1 MLIPL
6 RHENMEGRRWPV
18 ISIALVV
25 LNFGIFLATRGQID
39 NENPQRT
46 EVRAHILLLAASHP
60 ELTLPSNVESLVT
73 KFKTNNPGTWNEAR
87 SQTRELADAWDARM
101 RLMQDESALQ
111 QEMDSLAEQWAA
123 LEKSGFLE
131 QYAFVPAHPAAIS
144 YVTANFLHA
153 GWLHLIGNM
162 WFLWLAGAILEDTWG
177 RIIYPIFYL
186 AAGAAALIF
195 HALLNPGSTIPTLG
209 ASGAVAALMGAFL
222 IRFPK
227 TKIEVALVLGLRSLS
242 NLALGKGIRF
252 KAASYWLL
260 PMWLLMEILSGSLL
274 GQYSRVAHWAHVGGF
289 VFGAAVALGLRYSGL
304 EHQANAAIEAKVTW
318 TADAGIVEA
327 TEQMEHGKLDE
338 AIATLLGY
346 VATKPDSTEAYTL
359 LQQVYWRK
367 NDIPAYQNAIIKLCQ
382 LHLKSQNAEEAWH
395 DFEEY
400 TNSGGAAMP
409 AASWLELCRIAEG
422 QQNYERAV
430 TEYEHIAK
438 AYPTE
443 KQSLLAL
450 LSAGRLT
457 LKQLNR
463 PSDALLYYKAAKAS
477 KVPHLDWESNI
488 RTGIQAAEK
497 AMGVSLAPT
506 TKS

>member
-18 ISIALVV
+18 VSIALVV

-46 EVRAHILLLAASHP
+46 EVRAHILILAATHP
-60 ELTLPSNVESLVT
+60 ELNQPPNVEQLVT
-73 KFKTNNPGTWNEAR
+73 KFKTNNPGTWKEAQ
-87 SQTRELADAWDARM
+87 SETRQLADAWDARM
-101 RLMQDESALQ
+101 RMMQDESALQ
-111 QEMDSLAEQWAA
+111 QEMDSLAEQWTA

-131 QYAFVPAHPAAIS
+131 QYAFVPAHPTAIS

-177 RIIYPIFYL
+177 RIIYPLFYL
-186 AAGAAALIF
+186 AAGAAALMF
-195 HALLNPGSTIPTLG
+195 HAWLTPGSSVPTIG

-260 PMWLLMEILSGSLL
+260 PMWLLMEILSGTVF
-274 GQYSRVAHWAHVGGF
+274 GQYSGVAHWAHVGGF
-289 VFGAAVALGLRYSGL
+289 VFGAVVALGLRYSGL
-304 EHQANAAIEAKVTW
+304 EHKANAAIEAKVTW

-338 AIATLLGY
+338 AIATLKGY

-367 NDIPAYQNAIIKLCQ
+367 NDIPSYQNSIIKLCQ
-382 LHLKSQNAEEAWH
+382 LHLKAQNAEAAWH
-395 DFEEY
+395 DYEEY
-400 TNSGGAAMP
+400 TNSGGRSMP

-422 QQNYERAV
+422 QQNYDRAV
-430 TEYEHIAK
+430 TEYENLAK
-438 AYPTE
+438 AYPAE
-443 KQSLLAL
+443 KQALLAL
-450 LSAGRLT
+450 LSAGRLA

-488 RTGIQAAEK
+488 HAGIQAAEK
-497 AMGVSLAPT
+497 ATGSSYAPA
-506 TKS
+506 KS

>member
-6 RHENMEGRRWPV
+6 NHDNLEGRRWPV
-18 ISIALVV
+18 ISIALVI

-60 ELTLPSNVESLVT
+60 ELTLPENVQSLVT
-73 KFKTNNPGTWNEAR
+73 KFKANNPGTWNEAQ
-87 SQTRELADAWDARM
+87 SQTRQLADAWDARM
-101 RLMQDESALQ
+101 RMMQDEAALQ
-111 QEMDSLAEQWAA
+111 QEMDSLAEQWST
-123 LEKSGFLE
+123 LERSGFLD
-131 QYAFVPAHPAAIS
+131 QYAFVPAHPTAIS
-144 YVTANFLHA
+144 YVTANFLHG

-162 WFLWLAGAILEDTWG
+162 WLLWLAGAILEDTWG

-186 AAGAAALIF
+186 VAGAAGLVF
-195 HALLNPGSTIPTLG
+195 HAWLNSGSTVPTIG

-227 TKIEVALVLGLRSLS
+227 TKIEVALIVGLRSLT

-260 PMWLLMEILSGSLL
+260 PIWLLKEFLSGAIF
-274 GQYSRVAHWAHVGGF
+274 GQYSGVAHWAHVGGF
-289 VFGAAVALGLRYSGL
+289 VFGAAVALGLKYSGL
-304 EHQANAAIEAKVTW
+304 EHKANAAIEAKVTW
-318 TADAGIVEA
+318 TADAGIVQA
-327 TEQMEHGKLDE
+327 TEQMEHGRLDE
-338 AIATLLGY
+338 AIATLQGY
-346 VATKPDSTEAYTL
+346 VATKPDSVEAYTL
-359 LQQVYWRK
+359 LQQIYWRK

-382 LHLKSQNAEEAWH
+382 LHLKAQNSEEALH
-395 DFEEY
+395 DYEEY
-400 TNSGGAAMP
+400 TNSGGASMP
-409 AASWLELCRIAEG
+409 AASWLELCRILEG

-430 TEYEHIAK
+430 SEYEKLAK
-438 AYPTE
+438 AYPAE

-450 LSAGRLT
+450 LSAGRLA
-457 LKQLNR
+457 LKQLYR

-488 RTGIQAAEK
+488 QAGIQAAEK
-497 AMGVSLAPT
+497 ATSVSFAPT
-506 TKS
+506 AKS

>member
-18 ISIALVV
+18 ISIALVI

-60 ELTLPSNVESLVT
+60 ELTLPDKVQSLVT
-73 KFKTNNPGTWNEAR
+73 TFKTNNPGTWNEAQ

-101 RLMQDESALQ
+101 RMMQDESALQ
-111 QEMDSLAEQWAA
+111 HEMDSLAEQWAT
-123 LEKSGFLE
+123 LERSGFLD
-131 QYAFVPAHPAAIS
+131 QYAFVPAHPTGIS
-144 YVTANFLHA
+144 YLTANFLHS

-162 WFLWLAGAILEDTWG
+162 WCLWLAGAILEDTWG

-186 AAGAAALIF
+186 VAGAVALIF
-195 HALLNPGSTIPTLG
+195 HALLNTGSTIPTLG
-209 ASGAVAALMGAFL
+209 ANGAVAALMGAFL

-227 TKIEVALVLGLRSLS
+227 TKIEVSLVLGLRSLA
-242 NLALGKGIRF
+242 NLSLGKGIRF

-260 PMWLLMEILSGSLL
+260 PMWLLMEVLSGSLL
-274 GQYSRVAHWAHVGGF
+274 GHSSGVAHWAHVGGF
-289 VFGAAVALGLRYSGL
+289 VFGAAVALGLKYSGL

-318 TADAGIVEA
+318 TADAGIVQA
-327 TEQMEHGKLDE
+327 TEQMEHGRLDE
-338 AIATLLGY
+338 AIATLQGY

-359 LQQVYWRK
+359 LQQIYWRK
-367 NDIPAYQNAIIKLCQ
+367 NDIPAYQNSIIKLCQ
-382 LHLKSQNAEEAWH
+382 LHLKAQNTEEALH
-395 DFEEY
+395 DFDEY
-400 TNSGGAAMP
+400 ANSGGASMP
-409 AASWLELCRIAEG
+409 AGSWLELCRLLEG
-422 QQNYERAV
+422 QQNYDRAV
-430 TEYEHIAK
+430 TEYEHLAK
-438 AYPTE
+438 AYPGE

-450 LSAGRLT
+450 LSAGRLA

-477 KVPHLDWESNI
+477 KVPHLDWETNI
-488 RTGIQAAEK
+488 QAGMQAAEK
-497 AMGVSLAPT
+497 AVGASFAPAA
-506 TKS
+506 KS

>member
-18 ISIALVV
+18 VSIALVV

-46 EVRAHILLLAASHP
+46 EVRAHILILAATHP
-60 ELTLPSNVESLVT
+60 ELNQPPNVEQLVT
-73 KFKTNNPGTWNEAR
+73 KFKANNPGTWKEA
-87 SQTRELADAWDARM
+87 QAETRQLADAWDARM
-101 RLMQDESALQ
+101 RMMQDESALQ
-111 QEMDSLAEQWAA
+111 QEMDSLAEQWTA

-131 QYAFVPAHPAAIS
+131 QYAFVPAHPTAVS

-177 RIIYPIFYL
+177 RIIYPLFYL
-186 AAGAAALIF
+186 AAGAAALMF
-195 HALLNPGSTIPTLG
+195 HAWLTPGSSIPTIG

-260 PMWLLMEILSGSLL
+260 PMWLLMEILSGTVF
-274 GQYSRVAHWAHVGGF
+274 GPYSGVAHWAHVGGF
-289 VFGAAVALGLRYSGL
+289 VFGAVVALGLRYSGL
-304 EHQANAAIEAKVTW
+304 EHKANAAIEAKVTW

-338 AIATLLGY
+338 AIATLKGY

-367 NDIPAYQNAIIKLCQ
+367 NDIPSYQNAIIKLCQ
-382 LHLKSQNAEEAWH
+382 LHLKAQNAEAAWH
-395 DFEEY
+395 DYEEY
-400 TNSGGAAMP
+400 TNSGGRSMP

-422 QQNYERAV
+422 QQNYDRAV
-430 TEYEHIAK
+430 SEYENLAK
-438 AYPTE
+438 AYPAE
-443 KQSLLAL
+443 KQALLAL
-450 LSAGRLT
+450 LSAGRLA

-488 RTGIQAAEK
+488 QAGIQAAEK
-497 AMGVSLAPT
+497 ATGASYAPA
-506 TKS
+506 KP

>member
-6 RHENMEGRRWPV
+6 NHDNLEGRRWPV
-18 ISIALVV
+18 ISIALVI

-60 ELTLPSNVESLVT
+60 ELTLPENVQSLVT
-73 KFKTNNPGTWNEAR
+73 TLKTNNPGTWNEAQ
-87 SQTRELADAWDARM
+87 SQTRELADAWDAKMRM
-101 RLMQDESALQ
+101 MTDESALQ
-111 QEMDSLAEQWAA
+111 REMDSLAEQWATM
-123 LEKSGFLE
+123 ERSGFLD
-131 QYAFVPAHPAAIS
+131 QYAFVPAHPTAIS
-144 YVTANFLHA
+144 YVTANFLHG

-195 HALLNPGSTIPTLG
+195 HAMLNSGSTIPTLG

-222 IRFPK
+222 VRFPK
-227 TKIEVALVLGLRSLS
+227 TKIEVALVLGLRSIS

-252 KAASYWLL
+252 KARSYWLL
-260 PMWLLMEILSGSLL
+260 PMWLLVEILSGSIF
-274 GQYSRVAHWAHVGGF
+274 GSYSGVAHWAHVGGF
-289 VFGAAVALGLRYSGL
+289 VFGAVAALGLKYSGL
-304 EHQANAAIEAKVTW
+304 EHKANAAIEDKVTW
-318 TADAGIVEA
+318 TADAGIVQA

-338 AIATLLGY
+338 AIATLQGY
-346 VATKPDSTEAYTL
+346 VATKPDSAEAYTL
-359 LQQVYWRK
+359 LSQVYWRK
-367 NDIPAYQNAIIKLCQ
+367 NDIPAYQKAIIKLCQ
-382 LHLKSQNAEEAWH
+382 LHLKAQNSEEALH
-395 DFEEY
+395 NYEEY
-400 TNSGGAAMP
+400 TNSGGASMP
-409 AASWLELCRIAEG
+409 AASWLELCRLLEG
-422 QQNYERAV
+422 QQNYDRAV
-430 TEYEHIAK
+430 SEYEKLAK
-438 AYPTE
+438 AYPAE

-450 LSAGRLT
+450 LSAGRLA

-488 RTGIQAAEK
+488 QAGIQAAEK
-497 AMGVSLAPT
+497 AVGASYAPT

>member
-18 ISIALVV
+18 ISIALVI

-60 ELTLPSNVESLVT
+60 ELALPDNVQSLVT
-73 KFKTNNPGTWNEAR
+73 TFKANNPGTWNEAQ

-101 RLMQDESALQ
+101 RMMQDESMLQ
-111 QEMDSLAEQWAA
+111 HEMDSLAEQWAA
-123 LEKSGFLE
+123 LERSGFLD
-131 QYAFVPAHPAAIS
+131 QYAFVPAHPTGIS
-144 YVTANFLHA
+144 YVTANFLHS

-162 WFLWLAGAILEDTWG
+162 WCLWLAGTILEDTWG

-186 AAGAAALIF
+186 VAGAVALIF
-195 HALLNPGSTIPTLG
+195 HAWLNTGSTIPTLG

-242 NLALGKGIRF
+242 NLSLGKGIRF

-260 PMWLLMEILSGSLL
+260 PMWLLMEVLSGSLF
-274 GQYSRVAHWAHVGGF
+274 GHSSGVAHWAHVGGF
-289 VFGAAVALGLRYSGL
+289 IFGAVVALGLRYSGL
-304 EHQANAAIEAKVTW
+304 EHKANAAIEAKVTW
-318 TADAGIVEA
+318 TADAGIVQA

-338 AIATLLGY
+338 AIATLQGY
-346 VATKPDSTEAYTL
+346 IATKSDSVEAYTL
-359 LQQVYWRK
+359 LQQVFWRK
-367 NDIPAYQNAIIKLCQ
+367 NDIPAYQNSIIKLCQ
-382 LHLKSQNAEEAWH
+382 LHLKAQNGEEALH
-395 DFEEY
+395 DFDEY
-400 TNSGGAAMP
+400 TNSGGASMP
-409 AASWLELCRIAEG
+409 AGSWLELCRLLEG
-422 QQNYERAV
+422 QQNYDRAV
-430 TEYEHIAK
+430 TEYEHLAK
-438 AYPTE
+438 AHPAE

-450 LSAGRLT
+450 LSAGRLA

-463 PSDALLYYKAAKAS
+463 PSDALLYYKAAKVS
-477 KVPHLDWESNI
+477 RVPHLDWESNI
-488 RTGIQAAEK
+488 QAGIQAAEK
-497 AMGVSLAPT
+497 AVGASFAPT
-506 TKS
+506 AKS